1 MKGARWKY
9 ILPSV
14 MLALAL
20 ACHVYDPHEYRL
32 TALRDGATSNLY
44 YFGQHSPAWS
54 GRISKGVN
62 FPALVLAYP
71 FRSATQLVY
80 VHGDLD
86 RILIMISPADL
97 SFFCCV
103 VLFWFCFGWAIDRG
117 GLPERVGS
125 LALGLVFGLL
135 MGAYAA
141 EMVVSKW
148 LPVRIIGGFGVA

>member
-14 MLALAL
+14 MFALAL
-20 ACHVYDPHEYRL
+20 ACHIYDPREYRL

-97 SFFCCV
+97 SLFVASFCSGFV
-103 VLFWFCFGWAIDRG
+103 SG
-117 GLPERVGS
+117 GRSTEEGCRKGLEAWRS
-125 LALGLVFGLL
+125 ALCSAF
-135 MGAYAA
+135 
-141 EMVVSKW
+141 
-148 LPVRIIGGFGVA
+148 